1 MRKGASWMK
10 KIVDDWRLI
19 YKVCSLYYED
29 NMRQQEISDYLGI
42 SRATISRMLQKGKE
56 SGIVRVEVVNPI
68 QFSYGKLEKALER
81 KYGLKEVIVV
91 ESSSL
96 DTHAES
102 LTKMYEKAAL
112 YLSQFF
118 HDGDYIGVSMGFT
131 LHNVAMVRR
140 AFPKENRYMFV
151 PVIGGISP
159 RNINGVDVQS
169 NQIAREFADKFGG
182 NYTQFL
188 APALFSEKKIKDYFL
203 KEKSV
208 NFIFEDFQKLD
219 TLVMGIGANDTGTDS
234 TLIHA
239 GYITDEE
246 VQEFAGNGVVG
257 NVALQFFDIHGNTE
271 KFEMFNE
278 RVAGMEREM
287 MKKVR
292 NRIGIAGGIERVQA
306 VKGAINGGY
315 INMLITNNECAEKL
329 L

>member
-1 MRKGASWMK
+1 MK

-29 NMRQQEISDYLGI
+29 DMRQQEISDYLGI
-42 SRATISRMLQKGKE
+42 SRATISRMLQRGKE
-56 SGIVRVEVVNPI
+56 SGIVRVEVINPI

-96 DTHAES
+96 DTHAQS

-118 HDGDYIGVSMGFT
+118 RDGDYIGVSMGFT
-131 LHNVAMVRR
+131 LHRVAATKRV
-140 AFPKENRYMFV
+140 FSKDNQYMFV
-151 PVIGGISP
+151 PIIGGIGQS
-159 RNINGVDVQS
+159 NINGIDIQS
-169 NQIAREFADKFGG
+169 NQIAREFAHKFGG
-182 NYTQFL
+182 AYTQFL

-208 NFIFEDFQKLD
+208 NFIFDDFQKLD

-257 NVALQFFDIHGNTE
+257 NVALQFFDADGDTE
-271 KFEMFNE
+271 KFKSFNE
-278 RVAGMEREM
+278 RVAGMSAAM

-292 NRIGIAGGIERVQA
+292 NRIGIAGGSERVEA
-306 VKGAINGGY
+306 VKGAIRGGY
-315 INMLITNNECAEKL
+315 VNMLITNNECAEKL